1 VVDSTISGSL
11 APPARVLGS
20 TPPDAEQQRKRRQ
33 RQRIRQLRQVLAA
46 LVLAAS
52 AVLGVWALRPEAVP
66 VDVAPVERGALSVA
80 VVESGRTRVK
90 DRYVVSAA
98 TAGQLSRLWLE
109 PGDEVRQGDT
119 LAEVSPAPSPLID
132 PRSRAEAEARLGAA
146 RSHEGQARVRL
157 ARAATGRDRARRDF
171 ERAKQLAAGGAL
183 SAEELER
190 ADFTVRLEQAEV
202 ESAEFA
208 VKVAG
213 EEVRL
218 AIAALG
224 HPGGGPRHHI
234 DVLAPVS
241 GRVLRVLQKSE
252 GIVGA
257 GTALLEIGDPT
268 ALEIVVDLLTTDA
281 VHVRPGT
288 LAAIE
293 GWGGETAL
301 EARVIRVEPSGFTR
315 LSALGV
321 EEQRVNVILA
331 FSDPRAAS
339 SILSDGY
346 HVEARIVLWAGVDV
360 VKAPAL
366 AVFRQG
372 AGSACF
378 KVEDGVARLV
388 PIGVGHRGELDVEVL
403 SGLSPG
409 DHVVLHPG
417 DRVKDGARVDAHR

>member
-1 VVDSTISGSL
+1 
-11 APPARVLGS
+11 
-20 TPPDAEQQRKRRQ
+20 
-33 RQRIRQLRQVLAA
+33 
-46 LVLAAS
+46 
-52 AVLGVWALRPEAVP
+52 
-66 VDVAPVERGALSVA
+66 
-80 VVESGRTRVK
+80 
-90 DRYVVSAA
+90 
-98 TAGQLSRLWLE
+98 
-109 PGDEVRQGDT
+109 
-119 LAEVSPAPSPLID
+119 LID

-146 RSHEGQARVRL
+146 RSNEGQARARL
-157 ARAATGRDRARRDF
+157 ARATTARDRAGRDL

-183 SAEELER
+183 SPEELER
-190 ADFTVRLEQAEV
+190 TDFAFRLEQGEV

-208 VKVAG
+208 VRVAG

-218 AIAALG
+218 ARAALG
-224 HPGGGPRHHI
+224 HPEGGGKQHHI
-234 DVLAPVS
+234 DVLAPAS

-252 GIVGA
+252 GIVAA
-257 GTALLEIGDPT
+257 GTALLEIGDAS

-288 LAAIE
+288 LASIE

-331 FSDPRAAS
+331 FSDQRAAS

-346 HVEARIVLWAGVDV
+346 HVEARIVLWQGADV

-366 AVFRQG
+366 AVFRRG

-388 PIGVGHRGELDVEVL
+388 PIQVGHRGELDVEVL
-403 SGLSPG
+403 SGLSSG
-409 DHVVLHPG
+409 DQVVLHPG
-417 DRVKDGARVDAHR
+417 DRVKDGARVAAHR